1 MTDLSEKNDIT
12 ARIENIL
19 NDGEPVEEGLV
30 TTLKALGGKAKKMA
44 GGIRDWGKRNKRE
57 AKVISRILADSSMR
71 RKIERMQAKLYK
83 SVESEVSDWLDS
95 ELEDMKF
102 SRDDLRRDAPKDIAR
117 MVLQH
122 FTELPESTED
132 AGNLTDSVNES
143 VRFSDPFIMEEVK
156 WGKPFVAGRRGN
168 RKPHVAAELNNR
180 RDFEKARDI
189 ILKRL
194 GHPDDFRGVDSAV
207 TWENAGEA
215 RPDSDD
221 GWTWEMG
228 DEDYIYIANNPPMVG
243 GTIEALRNIKLYT
256 D

>member
-1 MTDLSEKNDIT
+1 MSYANNNNDI
-12 ARIENIL
+12 ARKIERIL
-19 NDGEPVEEGLV
+19 NEESVEEGLV
-30 TTLKALGGKAKKMA
+30 TTFKALGGKAKQMA

-57 AKVISRILADSSMR
+57 AKVISKILADSSMR
-71 RKIERMQAKLYK
+71 RKIKRMQAKLYK
-83 SVESEVSDWLDS
+83 SVENEVSDWLDS
-95 ELEDMKF
+95 ELEDMEF

-122 FTELPESTED
+122 FTELPESTQD
-132 AGNLTDSVNES
+132 AGNLTDGVNEG

-156 WGKPFVAGRRGN
+156 WGKSFVAGRRGN
-168 RKPHVAAELNNR
+168 RKPHVSAELNNR

-194 GHPDDFRGVDSAV
+194 GHPDDFQGVDSAV

-228 DEDYIYIANNPPMVG
+228 DGDYIYIANNPPMVG
-243 GTIEALRNIKLYT
+243 GTIEALRNINLYR